1 MKRNEVNKEKLS
13 PMMKQY
19 MEIKDNYED
28 ELLFFRLGDFYEL
41 FFEDGE
47 IASRELELTLTGKNA
62 GLDERIPMCGVPHHS
77 VKPYL
82 EALVNKGYKVAI
94 AEQLEDPKNAKGTV
108 KRGVVSV
115 VSKATLVDLDFLKS
129 YDSNYI
135 ASLLVFN
142 DSYLLTYSDISTG
155 NIFIQTIA
163 KENEKL
169 FNELLRLSIKEI
181 VVNSDFDLETLNIIE
196 NQYGICISNNDDFLE
211 NEYEYL
217 YNNLV
222 NLRYKQGV
230 KHLLYYLVKKQLKD
244 LSHIKN
250 VEVIDNNEYL
260 NMDIHTIRNLELFE
274 TLRLKER
281 NNSLISLIDKTKTA
295 MGSRKLKNWMLN
307 PLLDIKRINFRY
319 DLIEKIN
326 NEFILRE
333 KLQNALYEV
342 YDLERLCGKVS
353 CGSLTARDL
362 LQIKKSLAVIPEIKN
377 IVDKLD
383 IGMKIDTH
391 EELYKLLC
399 DALYENPPL
408 SLKEGFLIKEG
419 YNKELDELKSIRSG
433 GKEFI
438 SSLEASEKEKTG
450 IKTLKV
456 GYNKVFGYYIEVSK
470 GQTKLVN
477 PQWGWER
484 RQTLADKERYITP
497 ILKEKE
503 ALVLNSEEKIIELE
517 YNMFLEIKEKVKTF
531 ISSLQVLSDSISEL
545 DAILSLAIVSEEYG
559 FVRPKI
565 NTKQNICI
573 RKAFHPVVKKVNKNE
588 YVANDCIMDSNTS
601 TLLIT
606 GPNMSGKSTYMRQLA
621 VIIILAQMGS
631 FVPCESCDIPI
642 FDKIF
647 TRIGASD
654 DLVGGESTFMVE
666 MLEAK
671 NAIIN
676 STANS
681 LILFDELGRG
691 TSTYDGMALAFSILE
706 FVSQKIKCKVLF
718 STHYHELTKLTEKYE
733 NIKNI
738 HVSAIEKD
746 DNITFLHKVED
757 GPTDKSYG
765 ISVANLAG
773 MPSIIIKRA
782 KEILTNYENKSNNK
796 NNYIEYTL
804 PLNDNNN
811 NNVYQELNEYLN
823 KIDVLN
829 ITPIEA
835 LNELYKIKEMSDR
848 IEK

>member
-811 NNVYQELNEYLN
+811 NVYQELNEYLN

>member
-811 NNVYQELNEYLN
+811 VYQELNEYLN

>member
-606 GPNMSGKSTYMRQLA
+606 GPNMAGKSTYMRQLA

>member
-108 KRGVVSV
+108 KRVVVSV

-503 ALVLNSEEKIIELE
+503 SLVLNSEEKIIELE

-811 NNVYQELNEYLN
+811 NVYQELNEYLN